1 MFNLSNLKIGI
12 RLGMGFCVV
21 LVLLCL
27 TGAVA
32 LYETARVYDGTN
44 ELATDWLPSI
54 QTLADI
60 QNQANNIRRI
70 SLRTLLDDAPKLAG
84 DMRERHDAS
93 VSKLNA
99 DLADYGKLISSPAE
113 QALYDNI
120 KRTWQEYQALDSKQI
135 SLIDAGG
142 SSLDEA
148 KAIANGSSQKAS
160 AQLFKYIEED
170 VQLNREGANEETVA
184 AKLSYHNA
192 LLFSG
197 VLIILAVILGGLIA
211 IWITRSITLP
221 IGRSVI
227 VAETVASGDLS
238 SRILISGNDEN
249 TRLQRALKD
258 MNDRLT
264 EVVGRVKASADGIA
278 LGSAEIAAGNVDL
291 SQRTEQQAA
300 SLEETAASM
309 EELTATVKQNTD
321 NARQGNALAGNAS
334 DVAARSGVVMG
345 KMVETMQGISSSS
358 KQVEEIISV
367 IEGIAFQTNI
377 LALNAAVEAAR
388 AGEQGRGF
396 AVVAGEV
403 RTLAQRSAVAAKEIK
418 DLIGQSVARVAEG
431 AALVDQAG
439 ATIAEVVT
447 AVNQVTD
454 LMGEITAASG
464 EQQTGIEQ
472 VNHAVTQMDE
482 VTQQN
487 AALVEQAAA
496 AAQSLETQGQH
507 LIEAIAFFHL
517 DGASHR
523 GETSRQPQGSDARLK
538 FA

>member
-345 KMVETMQGISSSS
+345 KMVRPCR
-358 KQVEEIISV
+358 
-367 IEGIAFQTNI
+367 AFP
-377 LALNAAVEAAR
+377 AVPS
-388 AGEQGRGF
+388 
-396 AVVAGEV
+396 
-403 RTLAQRSAVAAKEIK
+403 RSRK
-418 DLIGQSVARVAEG
+418 L
-431 AALVDQAG
+431 
-439 ATIAEVVT
+439 
-447 AVNQVTD
+447 
-454 LMGEITAASG
+454 
-464 EQQTGIEQ
+464 
-472 VNHAVTQMDE
+472 
-482 VTQQN
+482 
-487 AALVEQAAA
+487 
-496 AAQSLETQGQH
+496 
-507 LIEAIAFFHL
+507 
-517 DGASHR
+517 
-523 GETSRQPQGSDARLK
+523 SR
-538 FA
+538 